1 MSLAEDDRH
10 DTTHHLTHYSTMP
23 PSIPRAPLRSL
34 TSRIPPTT
42 SSVPAALRT
51 FSTTS
56 PRPDVDI
63 PPESPRFINLPNPP
77 QSSERKL
84 PPVKGVLPVPREI
97 FHRRNNGGHKVQP
110 GFVDQTVPRSRAEQA
125 GEAPRSDKAAWK
137 RLMADSR
144 RQALGAGISS
154 LWERKQ
160 TREGRAKDRA
170 EQHRL
175 RNLMAANA
183 PERLDDVYTRGTVTQ
198 HTLETRV
205 IRDPLYQERQLESQA
220 RTAALQQ
227 ARSEARKDAL
237 QRLYVEAGNFIVSE
251 DELSKKVDAI
261 FTPDYFKTYGKQFA
275 IPDAENVWDAH
286 GPPITV
292 KSMFA
297 SLKGTSTVAIDY
309 YRSEADETTLRQRT
323 VAGEL
328 TGGAMSAGSAS
339 KRDR

>member
-1 MSLAEDDRH
+1 
-10 DTTHHLTHYSTMP
+10 MP

-34 TSRIPPTT
+34 TSSIPSTV
-42 SSVPAALRT
+42 SSVSAATLRT
-51 FSTTS
+51 FSTTAS
-56 PRPDVDI
+56 RLEVDI
-63 PPESPRFINLPNPP
+63 PPESPRFINLPDPP

-97 FHRRNNGGHKVQP
+97 FHRRNNGSHKVQP
-110 GFVDQTVPRSRAEQA
+110 GFVDQTVPKSRAELA
-125 GEAPRSDKAAWK
+125 GEAPRSEKAAWK
-137 RLMADSR
+137 RLMAESR

-160 TREGRAKDRA
+160 TREARAKGRA
-170 EQHRL
+170 ESHRE

-183 PERLDDVYTRGTVTQ
+183 PERLDDVYTRGTVMQ

-205 IRDPLYQERQLESQA
+205 IRDPLYKERQLESQA

-227 ARSEARKDAL
+227 TRSEARKDAV
-237 QRLYVEAGNFIVSE
+237 QRLYVEAGSFIVSE
-251 DELSKKVDAI
+251 EELSKKIDDI
-261 FTPDYFKTYGKQFA
+261 FTPDHFKTHGKQFA

-286 GPPITV
+286 GPPITI

-297 SLKGTSTVAIDY
+297 SMKGTSTVAIDY
-309 YRSEADETTLRQRT
+309 YKSEASETTLRQRV

-328 TGGAMSAGSAS
+328 TGGAMSAPS

>member
-1 MSLAEDDRH
+1 
-10 DTTHHLTHYSTMP
+10 MP

-34 TSRIPPTT
+34 TSSIPSTT
-42 SSVPAALRT
+42 SSISTTLRT
-51 FSTTS
+51 FATTA
-56 PRPDVDI
+56 PRLEVDI
-63 PPESPRFINLPNPP
+63 PPESPRFINLPDPP

-97 FHRRNNGGHKVQP
+97 FHRRNNGSHKVQP
-110 GFVDQTVPRSRAEQA
+110 GFVDQTVPKSKAELA
-125 GEAPRSDKAAWK
+125 GEEPRSEKAAWK
-137 RLMADSR
+137 RLMAESR
-144 RQALGAGISS
+144 RQALGAGIST

-160 TREGRAKDRA
+160 TREARAKDRA
-170 EQHRL
+170 EKHRL

-198 HTLETRV
+198 HTLKTKV
-205 IRDPLYQERQLESQA
+205 IRDPLYKERQLESQA

-227 ARSEARKDAL
+227 ARSETRKDAL

-251 DELSKKVDAI
+251 DELSKKVEEI
-261 FTPDYFKTYGKQFA
+261 FTADYFKTYGKQFA
-275 IPDAENVWDAH
+275 IHDAENVWDAH

-297 SLKGTSTVAIDY
+297 SMKGTSTVAIDY
-309 YRSEADETTLRQRT
+309 YKSEADETTLRQRT

-328 TGGAMSAGSAS
+328 TGGAMSAGPGSR
-339 KRDR
+339 RDRQ